1 MRLVFHPSKFRP
13 PPPGW
18 LATGLQSVYSLGGQ
32 DIYDVL
38 FACKPIMDPLFKKP
52 VSAPGLEGG
61 TGREGGGLGWGLGG
75 RDWEGR
81 KGSGWEE

>member
-1 MRLVFHPSKFRP
+1 
-13 PPPGW
+13 
-18 LATGLQSVYSLGGQ
+18 
-32 DIYDVL
+32 
-38 FACKPIMDPLFKKP
+38 MDPLLKKP

-61 TGREGGGLGWGLGG
+61 TGGGEGGGLGWGLGG